1 MLKHQI
7 VQEFLNVSIVNGV
20 LKVHPE
26 LEKHVNLKD
35 LAKLIHNKPDLITK
49 IDDNYPA
56 SQKFTRKLLKNRN
69 FVRLLPDR

>member
-1 MLKHQI
+1 MLKHKN
-7 VQEFLNVSIVNGV
+7 VQKYLNVVIVNGV

-26 LEKHVNLKD
+26 FEKHVNLKD
-35 LAKLIHNKPDLITK
+35 LAKLIQNKPDLITN

-56 SQKFTRKLLKNRN
+56 SKNFTKRLLRNRN